1 MKRYVITVLLLVCA
15 SLSILI
21 CTARSMSGDL
31 ADVRLKEVTYMGDV
45 AAAGG
50 LTVISQNHWDNHLLW
65 TTTHRLGYA
74 EDAKTDVS
82 FSSRHRYGGGGREP
96 EYLLMETEIQNG
108 IDFTSALDHTGM
120 TLGEVS
126 SRNYDI
132 SSDEGTFR
140 EFATDPSLGIAAAY
154 NALYMDAPLNQEVSA
169 VVCLSDYYDYYP
181 ISLQMNLPG
190 VIWIHGD
197 LSEDTVAKP
206 GTQAY
211 VVQAFR
217 DYFKIPMLD
226 EVIEIH
232 LTRRNNGMN
241 WGSSDVG
248 DTDSYSLYSLSAA
261 NGTDC
266 YFTFNTHTNRGE
278 TVIDTSEIRGGYGI
292 YRLPYR
298 KSTSTADIGVD
309 VDAMEMVYPLKP
321 GTKIEGLYFNT
332 AGTRLILITQQD
344 QETVCIDIIDPLT
357 YECLQRFSVSG
368 SYFGHLKQTDGYTVA
383 VTSDSLAVLTE
394 EDGVFTHAFTAE
406 ILRDADGNH
415 RPVTSSHAAA
425 FDGTRLAIV
434 GNAYSQAYSW
444 DICGYDVTV
453 YSADGVLWDGTVEN
467 TLDVG
472 RRKSS
477 FNSSYDIIPFYGDA
491 LTVFWE

>member
-1 MKRYVITVLLLVCA
+1 MKTILVSVVLLFMLALGSV
-15 SLSILI
+15 I
-21 CTARSMSGDL
+21 CTAVTLQSDVR
-31 ADVRLKEVTYMGDV
+31 DVRLEEITHQGDI
-45 AAAGG
+45 AAADG
-50 LTVISQNHWDNHLLW
+50 LTVVSKNHWRNRAIWTSTHQIGNADAAVTEFDFSARRRYASGNSGADYLVLDNDMP
-65 TTTHRLGYA
+65 RG
-74 EDAKTDVS
+74 V
-82 FSSRHRYGGGGREP
+82 
-96 EYLLMETEIQNG
+96 
-108 IDFTSALDHTGM
+108 DFTETLDRFGISM
-120 TLGEVS
+120 GEAS
-126 SRNYDI
+126 SRNFDI
-132 SSDEGTFR
+132 VSDEDTFR
-140 EFATDPSLGIAAAY
+140 AFATDPALGIAAAY
-154 NALYMDAPLNQEVSA
+154 NALYMDAPLNVEVRA
-169 VVCLSDYYDYYP
+169 TVRLRDYYEYYP
-181 ISLQMNLPG
+181 ISLQLNLPG
-190 VIWIHGD
+190 VIWTHGD
-197 LSEDTVAKP
+197 LSKDTVAKP

-344 QETVCIDIIDPLT
+344 HETVCIDIIDPLT

-491 LTVFWE
+491 LSVFWE